1 MQAAATTTITITY
14 NSAVKVDA
22 GWRDVQIKVRAEQI
36 SAGMAVVREV
46 VEIDGEAPA
55 YGQSRTGAKRQS
67 FNGKAWAAKQIGAKK
82 RLSACEIVA

>member
-1 MQAAATTTITITY
+1 MTASIITIKY
-14 NSAVKVDA
+14 SSSVKVEA
-22 GWRDVQIKVRAEQI
+22 GWREVQIKARAEQV

-67 FNGKAWAAKQIGAKK
+67 FNGKWWAAQQVGAKK
-82 RLSACEIVA
+82 RLSACEIAA

>member
-1 MQAAATTTITITY
+1 MQATAATTITIVY
-14 NSAVKVDA
+14 SSAVKVDA
-22 GWRDVQIKVRAEQI
+22 GWRHVNIKARAEKI

-46 VEIDGEAPA
+46 IEIDGEAPA

-67 FNGKAWAAKQIGAKK
+67 FNGKWWAGQQIGAKK

>member
-1 MQAAATTTITITY
+1 MQATTVTIQYT
-14 NSAVKVDA
+14 SSVKVEA
-22 GWRDVQIKVRAEQI
+22 GWRDVQIKARAENI

-46 VEIDGEAPA
+46 IEIDGETPA
-55 YGQSRTGAKRQS
+55 YGQTRTGAKRQS